1 MAGTS
6 TPGSLKHMN
15 LLTHVEN
22 RRLLLP
28 YTNED
33 KTRAELGQVFTPA
46 LVAKTMASMPQ
57 LPTFGTIRILDPG
70 AGTGIL
76 TAAFVERV
84 LQERPDLSIH
94 VTTIETDPRMV
105 SELEKTL
112 AECRSY
118 GAQADLVHADFIQWA
133 QSTDKRFDVVIQNP
147 PYFKLGAKSEVVT
160 SLKKLGYTT
169 PNIYAAFMALGA
181 RLLAPDGFQVS
192 ITPRSWMNGTYYTGF
207 RKKYLA
213 EVSISSIHTFG
224 SRSAVFGDSGVLQE
238 TIIVCVRAA
247 KAEKNIVLGVSQ
259 DQHGSAHTR
268 LVPYGHVVTDDF
280 VFIPADDLS
289 GEAVKW
295 MGHALHRLEDLGLCV
310 STGKVVGFRS
320 RNLLLDS
327 PIVGAVPLIQATNIT
342 QGKINHPRYK
352 IKKPQWFDALP
363 EEAHKQLVPAGE
375 YVLIK
380 RFSAKE
386 EKRRIVAAPYTA
398 SEPVAFD
405 NKLNYIHRSGLG
417 LDHELALGLT
427 RWFSAGKVDT
437 YFRVFSGH
445 TQVNAT
451 DLRQMPF
458 PSEEQLRCM
467 ARSTGDI
474 DDIVE
479 SVMMSQ
485 RKENAA

>member
-1 MAGTS
+1 
-6 TPGSLKHMN
+6 MN

-342 QGKINHPRYK
+342 QGKINHPMYK